1 MPWEDRLDAQLE
13 IRDQLEKADSQYL
26 SAFNELLERTI
37 AAEKALAAVKQA
49 PSSSDVPGNSVKDVV
64 VHEEL
69 LLLKQENSQLVAKLN
84 DLSFEIQS
92 KNARIRSLEASEQK
106 LSKNIDFLKQR
117 VTDMR
122 NEVQQKNKS
131 IEIINDEILSS
142 QIQNNVLAKKV
153 DDLSKENEGL
163 IKRWID
169 KVRAD
174 AERMNEV
181 NELLEAKAR
190 LNGVELNSKV

>member
-1 MPWEDRLDAQLE
+1 MTWEDRLDAQLE
-13 IRDQLEKADSQYL
+13 VRDQLEKADSQYF

-37 AAEKALAAVKQA
+37 AAEKALAAVKQT
-49 PSSSDVPGNSVKDVV
+49 PSSSEVRSSGIKDVV

-69 LLLKQENSQLVAKLN
+69 LSLQQENSQLVAKLN
-84 DLSFEIQS
+84 DSSFEIQS

-106 LSKNIDFLKQR
+106 LSKNIDFLKKR

-122 NEVQQKNKS
+122 NEVQEKNKS

-153 DDLSKENEGL
+153 DELSQENEGL

-181 NELLEAKAR
+181 NELLEAKSR
-190 LNGVELNSKV
+190 SNGAGSEPGV